1 MNTEH
6 DWLVWWHDEGSGMR
20 PVNGQ
25 DHEGH
30 VRDMTRIAWLNGA
43 FCAADEIERLRKER
57 DEARLQAR
65 RILNEIDCR
74 IEHGAESG
82 GHLEAIRNL
91 FTPNDIAAHKGGF
104 GWGGGMETLCALAL
118 SPTQNHLDHHQ
129 KDINAGTA
137 ARDTR

>member
-25 DHEGH
+25 DHESH
-30 VRDMTRIAWLNGA
+30 VRDMTRLAWLNGA
-43 FCAADEIERLRKER
+43 FCAADEIERLRAER
-57 DEARLQAR
+57 DEARRIVCGLDADLMEDQRDYAR
-65 RILNEIDCR
+65 HRGWDCFD
-74 IEHGAESG
+74 I
-82 GHLEAIRNL
+82 
-91 FTPNDIAAHKGGF
+91 TPNDIAAHKGGF